1 MTRRLVLQPEAEE
14 DIRSARRLVRSASP
28 RASGTS
34 FRGRSKASLARVERT
49 PELYAAVDQATRR
62 ARVRRFPFAVYY
74 EIEAERIVIYAV
86 WHYRRDP
93 AGWQQRST

>member
-1 MTRRLVLQPEAEE
+1 MIRRLVLQPEAED
-14 DIRSARRLVRSASP
+14 DIRSARRWYERQSP
-28 RASGTS
+28 GLGNEFLRAVE
-34 FRGRSKASLARVERT
+34 ASLAKVERT
-49 PELYAAVDQATRR
+49 PELYATVDQATRR

-93 AGWQQRST
+93 TEWQQRSR

>member
-1 MTRRLVLQPEAEE
+1 MTRRLALQPEAES
-14 DIRSARRLVRSASP
+14 DTRSTRRWYERQSP
-28 RASGTS
+28 GLGHEFLRAVE
-34 FRGRSKASLARVERT
+34 AILARVERT

-74 EIEAERIVIYAV
+74 EIEADRIVIYAV

-93 AGWQQRST
+93 AEWQRRSG

>member
-1 MTRRLVLQPEAEE
+1 VTRRLVLQPEAEE
-14 DIRSARRLVRSASP
+14 DIRSARRWYERQSP
-28 RASGTS
+28 GLGNEFLRAVE
-34 FRGRSKASLARVERT
+34 ASLAKVERT

-74 EIEAERIVIYAV
+74 EIESERIVIYAV

-93 AGWQQRST
+93 TERQQRSR